1 MRGMFSFRSVRP
13 APSEYNSFYDG
24 YVQSVPDG
32 DFVQT
37 LSAQKQDLIDWI
49 SAFSEQEAAF
59 RYAPGKWSI
68 KEVFG
73 HVIDTEWI
81 FTYRALRFARGDQ
94 GPLPGMD
101 QDQFMAGANFADRS
115 IEDMVIE
122 FAGLRSASI
131 QLLGSFSK
139 EILNRSGTASD
150 NLVTV
155 RALCWIVAGHC
166 EHHFNILKERYVS

>member
-1 MRGMFSFRSVRP
+1 M
-13 APSEYNSFYDG
+13 
-24 YVQSVPDG
+24 
-32 DFVQT
+32 
-37 LSAQKQDLIDWI
+37 
-49 SAFSEQEAAF
+49 
-59 RYAPGKWSI
+59 
-68 KEVFG
+68 
-73 HVIDTEWI
+73 
-81 FTYRALRFARGDQ
+81 RFARGDQ

-131 QLLGSFSK
+131 QLLGSFSE

>member
-1 MRGMFSFRSVRP
+1 MLAFRSVRP

-37 LSAQKQDLIDWI
+37 LQAQRLELANWI
-49 SAFSEQEAAF
+49 STLSEQDAAYK
-59 RYAPGKWSI
+59 YAPGKWSI

-73 HVIDTEWI
+73 HIIDTEWI
-81 FTYRALRFARGDQ
+81 FTYRALRFARGDR

-101 QDQFMAGANFADRS
+101 QDQFMAGANFAERS
-115 IEDMVIE
+115 LSDMLIE
-122 FAGLRSASI
+122 FEGLRSASI
-131 QLLGSFSK
+131 QLLSSFSV
-139 EILNRSGTASD
+139 EILDRSGTASD

-155 RALCWIVAGHC
+155 RALCWIIAGHC
-166 EHHFNILKERYVS
+166 EHHLKILKERYVS